1 LNMKNFLK
9 LHKNKILSG
18 GLLFLAALMALTG
31 LYVWNLEHKPELQIY
46 FFDVGQ
52 GDSIFIEAKDG
63 TQILIDGGPT
73 NKILPLLGGVMPF
86 YDHSIDV
93 VILTHPHADHVSGL
107 MEVLKRYNVEM
118 IFESGA
124 SYHTAEAKEFE
135 SMVIEKNIKKII
147 IDRPVKL
154 SFFKNAAL
162 NFLFPDKSF
171 EGQVLKNVHD
181 SALISELDFEGK
193 KILFM
198 SDAEKNL
205 ERYLLQKGALE
216 DIDVLKVGHHGSKT
230 SSTADFL
237 KIVKPEYAVISASDR
252 NRYGH
257 PHPDVLSRLSA
268 IGAQI
273 FRTDINGT
281 IILNINNGRLT
292 LQKEK

>member
-1 LNMKNFLK
+1 
-9 LHKNKILSG
+9 
-18 GLLFLAALMALTG
+18 MALAG
-31 LYVWNLEHKPELQIY
+31 LYLWNLEQKPELQVY

-86 YDHSIDV
+86 YDHSIDA

-107 MEVLKRYNVEM
+107 IEVLKRYSVGSV
-118 IFESGA
+118 IESGA
-124 SYHTAEAKEFE
+124 SYNTAEAKEFE
-135 SMVIEKNIKKII
+135 NLVSEKHIKKII
-147 IDRPVKL
+147 INKPTKL

-171 EGQVLKNVHD
+171 DGRILKNVHD
-181 SALISELDFEGK
+181 SALVSELDFEGK

-198 SDAEKNL
+198 ADAEKNL
-205 ERYLLQKGALE
+205 ERYLIQKGVLG
-216 DIDVLKVGHHGSKT
+216 DVDVLKIGHHGSKT
-230 SSTADFL
+230 SSNDFFL
-237 KIVKPEYAVISASDR
+237 KVVKSEYAVISVGSR

-257 PHPDVLSRLSA
+257 PPQDVLSRLA
-268 IGAQI
+268 TAGAKI

-281 IILNINNGRLT
+281 IKLNINNGVLE
-292 LQKEK
+292 LFPEK

>member
-1 LNMKNFLK
+1 MKNFLK

-18 GLLFLAALMALTG
+18 GLLFVAALILLAG
-31 LYVWNLEHKPELQIY
+31 LYLWNLERKPELQIY

-86 YDHSIDV
+86 YDHSIDA

-107 MEVLKRYNVEM
+107 IEVLKRYNVGAV
-118 IFESGA
+118 IESGA
-124 SYHTAEAKEFE
+124 GYNTAEAKEFE
-135 SMVIEKNIKKII
+135 ALVSEKHIKKII
-147 IDRPVKL
+147 IDKPVKL
-154 SFFKNAAL
+154 SFFKTAVL

-171 EGQVLKNVHD
+171 EGQILKNVHD
-181 SALISELDFEGK
+181 SALVSELDFEGK
-193 KILFM
+193 KILLVA
-198 SDAEKNL
+198 DAEKNL
-205 ERYLLQKGALE
+205 ERYLVQKGVLG

-230 SSTADFL
+230 SSNNFFL
-237 KIVKPEYAVISASDR
+237 KVVKPEYAVISVGAR

-257 PHPDVLSRLSA
+257 PYQQVLSNLEA
-268 IGAQI
+268 VGAQI

-281 IILNINNGRLT
+281 ITLKINKGELS